1 MRLTCPNCDAEY
13 EVPDGM
19 MPAAGRH
26 VQCTSCHTRWF
37 ARGSAAAAPSEEQ
50 ILTRLEARA
59 PRPVAAGGGGEAQAA
74 EPLEPGLVAPVVP
87 LRRPVEPVDAAHP
100 AKPAERPAVT
110 RPGSV
115 SATRPAPRLDLGSP
129 PEAPPPAPPASR
141 GRFGFGLVAAVL
153 LFLLALGAY
162 DFRREI
168 AGQVPEAGPALDAYA
183 ETVDDLRD
191 RIERQL
197 ALVRNR
203 IDELA
208 G

>member
-26 VQCTSCHTRWF
+26 VQCTACHTRWF

-59 PRPVAAGGGGEAQAA
+59 PRPVGSVGGEAAA
-74 EPLEPGLVAPVVP
+74 PAPAAPVVA
-87 LRRPVEPVDAAHP
+87 LRRPSEPVEAAASHP
-100 AKPAERPAVT
+100 AKPAERPAVS
-110 RPGSV
+110 RPGPV
-115 SATRPAPRLDLGSP
+115 SASRPAPRLDLEAAPATPPQPVSP
-129 PEAPPPAPPASR
+129 PAAR
-141 GRFGFGLVAAVL
+141 GRFGLGVAAALL
-153 LFLLALGAY
+153 LFLLGLGAY
-162 DFRREI
+162 DFGGAI
-168 AGQVPEAGPALDAYA
+168 AGRVPEAGPALDSYA

-197 ALVRNR
+197 APVRDR
-203 IDELA
+203 VEELA